1 MSEGNKKSPRTA
13 KDLFEALFAE
23 YSDVIY
29 RFCLYKTSDAQ
40 VAHDL
45 TQDTFLR
52 LWKSMN
58 SSGEIEKPKQ
68 YIYQIARNLVI
79 DHYKKMKSLSLD
91 RLQEDGFEPRD
102 VATSSSDILAEIVL
116 LREAIEK
123 LEAEYREVV
132 YMRFVEGLGIEEI
145 SETLGISANLVSV
158 RINRGKKKL
167 QTLFT

>member
-1 MSEGNKKSPRTA
+1 MQAGDKKSPRVA
-13 KDLFEALFAE
+13 KASFEALFAE

-29 RFCLYKTSDAQ
+29 RFCLYKTSNTE

-58 SSGEIEKPKQ
+58 SAGEIDKPKQ

-102 VATSSSDILAEIVL
+102 ATASSDILTEIAL

-123 LEAEYREVV
+123 LEADYKEVV

-167 QTLFT
+167 QSLFS